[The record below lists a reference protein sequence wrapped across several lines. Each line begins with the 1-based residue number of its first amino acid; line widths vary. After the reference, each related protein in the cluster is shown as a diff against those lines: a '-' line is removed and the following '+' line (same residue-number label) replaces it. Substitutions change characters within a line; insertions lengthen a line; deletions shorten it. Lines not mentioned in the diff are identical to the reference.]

1 MAFMIPGSFC
11 MHTED
16 EVKDLLFTWL
26 ESIGLELTPLVATA
40 IIITIIFLTALVIHL
55 ILHQGVLRL
64 LEAYARGSKRVW
76 HTAFFRHK
84 LFQRLALTLQ
94 GVILL
99 GQARL
104 WLGMDSPLL
113 PGIEVV
119 IYLWLVLFATLSLFS
134 LLNTVEDISIN
145 SPHSRR
151 LPVRGIFQ
159 SIKLIASILAIIYAV
174 SLIIGKSPAILLS
187 GLGAMTAVLLLV
199 FKDTILGLVAG
210 IQLSANDM
218 LAVGDWLEMPKYGAD
233 GDVIDINLTTVKV
246 RNWDKTITT
255 IPTYALISDSFKNWR
270 GMSEAGGRRIKRS
283 IFVDATSVKFLDDK
297 DLEKLRK
304 AQLLTTYIE
313 NKVAEIKK
321 YNEEN
326 HIDPSSPVNGRRLT
340 NLGTFR
346 AYVTAYLK
354 AHKQIHSGLTQMVR
368 QLQPGPDG
376 IPLEVYAFTSD
387 TAWLVYEGIQADI
400 FDHIFAVIPEFGLR
414 VYQNPTGHDVREV
427 LHAFGT
433 KTVATLEQ
441 AAHSVP
447 GNSGADTAN

>member
-1 MAFMIPGSFC
+1 M
-11 MHTED
+11 
-16 EVKDLLFTWL
+16 KDLLFTWL
-26 ESIGLELTPLVATA
+26 ESIGLEITPLVATA
-40 IIITIIFLTALVIHL
+40 IVITIILLTALVIHL
-55 ILHQGVLRL
+55 ILHQGVLRV
-64 LEAYARGSKRVW
+64 LEAYARGSKRMW
-76 HTAFFRHK
+76 QAAFLRHK

-94 GVILL
+94 GIILL

-104 WLGMDSPLL
+104 WLGLDSALL

-134 LLNTVEDISIN
+134 LLNTVEDISVN

-159 SIKLIASILAIIYAV
+159 SIKLIASILAIIYAI

-233 GDVIDINLTTVKV
+233 GDVIDISLTTVKV

-283 IFVDATSVKFLDDK
+283 IYIDATSVKFLNDQ
-297 DLEKLRK
+297 DLEKLRR
-304 AQLLTTYIE
+304 AQLLSAYIE

-326 HIDPSSPVNGRRLT
+326 NCDPTSPVNGRRLT

-414 VYQNPTGHDVREV
+414 VYQHPTGHDVREV
-427 LHAFGT
+427 LSVFGT
-433 KTVATLEQ
+433 KTVASLEQ
-441 AAHSVP
+441 AAHSLP
-447 GNSGADTAN
+447 ANSGVDAAS

>member
-1 MAFMIPGSFC
+1 M
-11 MHTED
+11 
-16 EVKDLLFTWL
+16 KDLLFTWL
-26 ESIGLELTPLVATA
+26 ESIGLEITPLVATA
-40 IIITIIFLTALVIHL
+40 IVITIILLTALVIHL
-55 ILHQGVLRL
+55 VLHHGVLRL

-76 HTAFFRHK
+76 QAAFFRHK

-104 WLGMDSPLL
+104 WLGLDSPLL

-119 IYLWLVLFATLSLFS
+119 IYLWLVLFAMLSLFS
-134 LLNTVEDISIN
+134 LLNTVEDISVN

-159 SIKLIASILAIIYAV
+159 SIKLVTSILAIIYAV

-283 IFVDATSVKFLDDK
+283 IYIDATSVKFLNEQ
-297 DLEKLRK
+297 DLDKLRK
-304 AQLLTTYIE
+304 AQLLSAYIE

-326 HIDPSSPVNGRRLT
+326 NCDPASSVNGRRLT

-400 FDHIFAVIPEFGLR
+400 FDHIFAVLPEFDLR
-414 VYQNPTGHDVREV
+414 VYQHPTGHDVREV
-427 LHAFGT
+427 LRAVGT
-433 KTVATLEQ
+433 KTIATLEQ
-441 AAHSVP
+441 AAHSLPV
-447 GNSGADTAN
+447 NSGVDNAI